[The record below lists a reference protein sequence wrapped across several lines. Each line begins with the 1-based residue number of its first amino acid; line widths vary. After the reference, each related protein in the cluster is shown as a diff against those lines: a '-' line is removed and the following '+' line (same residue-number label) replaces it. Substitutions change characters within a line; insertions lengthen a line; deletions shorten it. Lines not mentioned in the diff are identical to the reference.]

1 MRSENRWY
9 QVMPPNINILK
20 CELAD
25 DAINYLWDCI
35 EVAKESKVSA
45 NPHLAGNIDESLY
58 LKDDDD
64 WFFKQVLQGPCESY
78 IEQFSFVSTFR
89 NNYTNV
95 VEDTLRLRE
104 FWMNTSK
111 QHDFNPMHNHGG
123 VLSFVIWM
131 KIPTKSEEQH
141 NIPISKNSFSPTASD
156 FCFTYTDILGTIQ
169 PMKIA
174 MDPECEGTMYVFP
187 ATLTHQVYPF
197 YNCDDDR
204 ISISGNLYYDVQNLL
219 DSDDARNQEF
229 GYKT

>member
-45 NPHLAGNIDESLY
+45 NSHLAGNIDESLY

-64 WFFKQVLQGPCESY
+64 WFFKKVLQGPCESY

-123 VLSFVIWM
+123 VLSFVVWM

-187 ATLTHQVYPF
+187 SALTHQVYPF